1 MKGAR
6 ILVVEDSHFLSTL
19 LLKSLKDLGY
29 IVSGV
34 VSAGEDALKAAE
46 EKKPDLVLMDIVL
59 EGRMDGVEA
68 AGEIKSRFNIPVVYL
83 TSHGDEKILER
94 AKISEPFGYLIKP
107 VKERE
112 LHATIEMALYKERM
126 ERVLQTAHDELERRV
141 EERTAE
147 LLNANKEL
155 CDKIEELEKWQRLS
169 VGREVRMAQL
179 KREIADLKKT
189 SLKED

>member
-155 CDKIEELEKWQRLS
+155 QDKIEELEKWQRLS

-179 KREIADLKKT
+179 KREITDLKKT
-189 SLKED
+189 RLKEE

>member
-112 LHATIEMALYKERM
+112 LHATIEMALYKDRT

-189 SLKED
+189 RLKED